1 MTYHLDRPLHT
12 RMAGVHVSETS
23 NIRLLSAAQQRAS
36 AGHIA
41 ALAFVV
47 GVIAGMLIAAL
58 VTV

>member
-1 MTYHLDRPLHT
+1 MSYHLDGTLRQRLT
-12 RMAGVHVSETS
+12 AVHVAEAT
-23 NIRLLSAAQQRAS
+23 NIRRLSAAQQRAS

-41 ALAFVV
+41 ALSFVV